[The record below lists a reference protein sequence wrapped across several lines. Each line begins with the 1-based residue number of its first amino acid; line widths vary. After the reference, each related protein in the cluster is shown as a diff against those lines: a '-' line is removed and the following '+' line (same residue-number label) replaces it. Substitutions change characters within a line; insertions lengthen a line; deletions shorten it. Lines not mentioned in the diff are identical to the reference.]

1 MSCSIEIQNLSKS
14 FQVGTSKI
22 SILQNLELKVKKG
35 EVVAVLGQSGSGKST
50 FLSLLS
56 GLDEPEVGSIFIQGT
71 NLVGMSIEERT
82 KFRGEKI
89 GIVFQQ
95 FHLIPHLTAL
105 ENVLLPLEIA
115 GIRDGRTRALDLLA
129 KMGLQ
134 NRSDQLPGK
143 LSGGEAQRVALARA
157 LVTQPE
163 MILADEPSGSLDP
176 DTGDQVMNVFF
187 EMVRGAGTT
196 AILVTHNPELAK
208 RCDRQLTL
216 KHGQL
221 HAQI

>member
-1 MSCSIEIQNLSKS
+1 MQ
-14 FQVGTSKI
+14 
-22 SILQNLELKVKKG
+22 VKKG
-35 EVVAVLGQSGSGKST
+35 EVIAILGQSGSGKST

-56 GLDEPEVGSIFIQGT
+56 GLDNPDQGEIRVDGT
-71 NLVGMSIEERT
+71 DMVSLDIEQKT

-105 ENVLLPLEIA
+105 ENVLLPLQIA
-115 GIRDGRTRALDLLA
+115 GQKDETHRAVELLD
-129 KMGLQ
+129 KMGLK
-134 NRSDQLPGK
+134 NRKDHLPGK

-163 MILADEPSGSLDP
+163 IILADEPSGSLDP
-176 DTGDQVMNVFF
+176 ATGDQVMNVFF
-187 EMVRGAGTT
+187 DMVRKAGTT

-216 KHGQL
+216 KQGQL
-221 HAQI
+221 HA

>member
-1 MSCSIEIQNLSKS
+1 MSFSLEVQNLSKS
-14 FQVGTSKI
+14 FSTSSQSIKI
-22 SILQNLELKVKKG
+22 LNGLSMQVKKG
-35 EVVAVLGQSGSGKST
+35 EVVAILGQSGSGKST

-56 GLDEPEVGSIFIQGT
+56 GLDNPESGAIRVDGVD
-71 NLVGMSIEERT
+71 LVGMNIEQKT

-95 FHLIPHLTAL
+95 FHLIPHLTAF
-105 ENVLLPLEIA
+105 ENVMLPLQISGHSGGE
-115 GIRDGRTRALDLLA
+115 DRAKSLLE
-129 KMGLQ
+129 KMGLKD
-134 NRSDQLPGK
+134 RCDHLPGK

-163 MILADEPSGSLDP
+163 IILADEPSGSLDP
-176 DTGDQVMNVFF
+176 ATGDQVMNVFF
-187 EMVRGAGTT
+187 EMVRNAGTT

-216 KHGQL
+216 KQGQL
-221 HAQI
+221 HA

>member
-1 MSCSIEIQNLSKS
+1 MSFSLEVQNLSKS
-14 FQVGTSKI
+14 FSTSSQSIKI
-22 SILQNLELKVKKG
+22 LNGLSMQVKKG
-35 EVVAVLGQSGSGKST
+35 EVVAILGQSGSGKST

-56 GLDEPEVGSIFIQGT
+56 GLDNPESGAIRVDGVD
-71 NLVGMSIEERT
+71 LVGMNIEQKT

-95 FHLIPHLTAL
+95 FHLIPHLTAF
-105 ENVLLPLEIA
+105 ENVMLPLQIA
-115 GIRDGRTRALDLLA
+115 GQNGGESRAKGLLE
-129 KMGLQ
+129 KMGLKDRQ
-134 NRSDQLPGK
+134 DHLPGK

-163 MILADEPSGSLDP
+163 IVLADEPSGSLDP
-176 DTGDQVMNVFF
+176 ATGDQVMNVFF

-216 KHGQL
+216 KQGQL
-221 HAQI
+221 HA

>member
-1 MSCSIEIQNLSKS
+1 MSFSLEVRDLSKS
-14 FQVGTSKI
+14 FQASSSSIKI
-22 SILQNLELKVKKG
+22 LNQLSMQVKKG
-35 EVVAVLGQSGSGKST
+35 EVIAILGQSGSGKST

-56 GLDEPEVGSIFIQGT
+56 GLDNPDQGEIRVDGT
-71 NLVGMSIEERT
+71 DMVSLDIEQKT

-105 ENVLLPLEIA
+105 ENVLLPLQIA
-115 GIRDGRTRALDLLA
+115 GQKDETHRAVELLD
-129 KMGLQ
+129 KMGLK
-134 NRSDQLPGK
+134 NRKDHLPGK

-163 MILADEPSGSLDP
+163 IILADEPSGSLDP
-176 DTGDQVMNVFF
+176 ATGDQVMNVFF
-187 EMVRGAGTT
+187 DMVRKAGTT

-216 KHGQL
+216 KQGQL
-221 HAQI
+221 HA